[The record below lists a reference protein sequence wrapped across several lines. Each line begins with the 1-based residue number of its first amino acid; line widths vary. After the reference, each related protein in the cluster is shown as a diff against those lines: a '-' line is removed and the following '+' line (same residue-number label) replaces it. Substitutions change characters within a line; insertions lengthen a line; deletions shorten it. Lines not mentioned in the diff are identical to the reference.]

1 MQKVQIGWDLEII
14 LSKKKY
20 YYTIYNYQTTEI
32 IYHQYKYNFRNTK
45 FFLQKYY
52 DFNKRYSRRI
62 YRNLW
67 FLKKML
73 LLSYNSEK

>member
-1 MQKVQIGWDLEII
+1 MQKVQARQNLEII

-32 IYHQYKYNFRNTK
+32 TYFQYKYNLRNTK

-52 DFNKRYSRRI
+52 DFNKRYNRRTHK
-62 YRNLW
+62 NL
-67 FLKKML
+67 
-73 LLSYNSEK
+73 

>member
-1 MQKVQIGWDLEII
+1 MQKVQIEWNLKII

-32 IYHQYKYNFRNTK
+32 TYLQYKYNLKNTK

-52 DFNKRYSRRI
+52 DFNKRHSKRT

-67 FLKKML
+67 FLKEML
-73 LLSYNSEK
+73 SLYYNSEK